1 MQKVY
6 VMSAK
11 YHGDNI
17 VLGVFSSKAK
27 ANEAKEWILKVD
39 MYYKSRPQDLWIET
53 FEMNGERV
61 G

>member
-11 YHGDNI
+11 YYGDKL

-27 ANEAKEWILKVD
+27 ANEAREWILEVD
-39 MYYKSRPQDLWIET
+39 MYYKSRPDDLWIET
-53 FEMNGERV
+53 FEMNGERI

>member
-6 VMSAK
+6 VMSAR
-11 YHGDNI
+11 YQGDNI

-27 ANEAKEWILKVD
+27 AEEAVAWLLKVD
-39 MYYKSRPQDLWIET
+39 MYYKSRPNDLLIET
-53 FEMNGERV
+53 FVMNGERI

>member
-6 VMSAK
+6 VMSAR
-11 YHGDNI
+11 YQGDHI

-27 ANEAKEWILKVD
+27 ANEAVAWLLEND
-39 MYYKSRPQDLWIET
+39 MYYKRRPNDLWIET
-53 FEMNGERV
+53 FEMNGERI

>member
-6 VMSAK
+6 VMSAR
-11 YHGDNI
+11 YQGDNI

-27 ANEAKEWILKVD
+27 ANEAREWILEAD
-39 MYYKSRPQDLWIET
+39 MYYKHRPNDLWIET
-53 FEMNGERV
+53 FVMNGERI